1 MQNWR
6 ICGKMEG
13 SLKMFGLKFLFFC
26 ILFITKIIDFP
37 EFAHISSLFFPKF
50 HAFQNELKF
59 LVFASL
65 LAPFHPI
72 RFDHFLAKCQSAKNI

>member
-1 MQNWR
+1 
-6 ICGKMEG
+6 
-13 SLKMFGLKFLFFC
+13 
-26 ILFITKIIDFP
+26 
-37 EFAHISSLFFPKF
+37 LFFPKF